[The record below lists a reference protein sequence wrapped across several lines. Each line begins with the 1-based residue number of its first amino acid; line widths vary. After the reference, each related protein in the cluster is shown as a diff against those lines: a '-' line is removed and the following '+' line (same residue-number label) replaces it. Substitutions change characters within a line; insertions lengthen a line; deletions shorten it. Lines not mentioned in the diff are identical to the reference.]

1 MRPYATSGVRVG
13 ASTSAGEHDE
23 AERKLLLVRETA
35 NHHAALASEA
45 EGRRNWNH
53 FFTLLIFA
61 MFVAALLGALV
72 LGTRAYSRINALS
85 DAANDRRQALGV
97 VVNGVRAADAQG
109 AVGTLDGPEGPALV
123 LTEHLDS
130 GDYET
135 RFYLYKGNIV
145 QEYTLAGTPCTPE
158 KATVL
163 APSDSF
169 SFDYKD
175 GLLSIT
181 CDEGTADVALRNVQG
196 GGR

>member
-1 MRPYATSGVRVG
+1 MRPYATSEVRVG
-13 ASTSAGEHDE
+13 ASTSADERGE
-23 AERKLLLVRETA
+23 AERKLMLVRETA
-35 NHHAALASEA
+35 NHHAALTSEA

-72 LGTRAYSRINALS
+72 LGTQAYSKINALS

-97 VVNGVRAADAQG
+97 VVNAVRAADAQG
-109 AVGTLDGPEGPALV
+109 TVGTLDGPEGPALV

-135 RFYLYKGNIV
+135 RFYLYEGNIV

-175 GLLSIT
+175 GLLAIA
-181 CDEGTADVALRNVQG
+181 CDEGTADVALRNTQG
-196 GGR
+196 GAR

>member
-1 MRPYATSGVRVG
+1 MRPYATSEVRVG
-13 ASTSAGEHDE
+13 ASTSADERGE
-23 AERKLLLVRETA
+23 AERKLMLVRETA
-35 NHHAALASEA
+35 NHHAALTSEA

>member
-1 MRPYATSGVRVG
+1 MRPYATSEVRVG
-13 ASTSAGEHDE
+13 ASTSADERGE
-23 AERKLLLVRETA
+23 AERKLMLVSETA
-35 NHHAALASEA
+35 NHHAALTSEA

>member
-1 MRPYATSGVRVG
+1 MRPSATSEVRVG
-13 ASTSAGEHDE
+13 ASTSADERGE
-23 AERKLLLVRETA
+23 AERKLMLVRETA
-35 NHHAALASEA
+35 NHHAALTSEA